1 MILTFYV
8 CKWKYRLVLMH
19 SNSIKE
25 KMLLDD
31 NLTDSDKV
39 DLLIIFDD
47 IERNVEDIDPEFSK
61 VIDDHYFELI

>member
-1 MILTFYV
+1 
-8 CKWKYRLVLMH
+8 MH